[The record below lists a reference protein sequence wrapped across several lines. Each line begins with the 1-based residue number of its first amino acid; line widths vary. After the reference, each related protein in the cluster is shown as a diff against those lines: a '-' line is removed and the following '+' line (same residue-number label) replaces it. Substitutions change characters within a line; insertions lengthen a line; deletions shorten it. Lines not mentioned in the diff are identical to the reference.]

1 MKRNRVSI
9 NRVLDDRYTFGL
21 AQVFHELWFSNN
33 VLNPRKWRMW
43 TWDKPYRFI
52 IYQFIHIWWEDYLW
66 IVTFNTGTVR
76 VSLKYQSQ
84 YSYMYTY
91 SSSVI
96 RKELIKIDNTLSTMA
111 HAVWFIYV
119 RKLLCISGR
128 PYNHA
133 YGDYN
138 TVQVIHRHTYTYLE
152 NQYYYEITELFSRT
166 KSTNNNLNV
175 LAFHKTMYMM
185 ISIVNCYTQTFS
197 DTIQMKLFNANSKYV
212 IRTNVRTYYK
222 VLV

>member
-9 NRVLDDRYTFGL
+9 NRVLDDRHTFGL

-76 VSLKYQSQ
+76 DSLKYQSQ

-96 RKELIKIDNTLSTMA
+96 RKELIKIENTLSTVA

-119 RKLLCISGR
+119 RKLLWHKLYTGTHKLTS
-128 PYNHA
+128 
-133 YGDYN
+133 N
-138 TVQVIHRHTYTYLE
+138 TSTT
-152 NQYYYEITELFSRT
+152 T
-166 KSTNNNLNV
+166 KSLNYSHEPKV
-175 LAFHKTMYMM
+175 QITIWMYW
-185 ISIVNCYTQTFS
+185 SST
-197 DTIQMKLFNANSKYV
+197 KLCIWWS
-212 IRTNVRTYYK
+212 
-222 VLV
+222 L

>member
-1 MKRNRVSI
+1 MKRNQVSI
-9 NRVLDDRYTFGL
+9 NRVLDDRHTFGL

-66 IVTFNTGTVR
+66 IVTFNTRTVW
-76 VSLKYQSQ
+76 VSLNYQSQ

-119 RKLLCISGR
+119 RKLLWHKCYCIMHQWTTIWPLIIRRLQHS
-128 PYNHA
+128 A
-133 YGDYN
+133 
-138 TVQVIHRHTYTYLE
+138 
-152 NQYYYEITELFSRT
+152 S
-166 KSTNNNLNV
+166 
-175 LAFHKTMYMM
+175 
-185 ISIVNCYTQTFS
+185 YTQAHIHLPRKPVLLRNHWIIVTN
-197 DTIQMKLFNANSKYV
+197 QKY
-212 IRTNVRTYYK
+212 K
-222 VLV
+222 